1 LQDIFFNVIDM
12 SIKKQYLKSKPVCK
26 VTLSWKNDELD
37 TADMVAVLG
46 DFNSWD
52 LDQSYPMKRLKNG
65 TFKTTIDLEV
75 GHEYQFRYLVD
86 GEVWVNDAQADRY
99 VPTGLGV
106 EDNSVVVI

>member
-1 LQDIFFNVIDM
+1 M

-37 TADMVAVLG
+37 NADKVNVLG
-46 DFNSWD
+46 DFNCWD
-52 LDQSYPMKRLKNG
+52 IDQSFPMKKLKNG

-75 GHEYQFRYLVD
+75 GHEYNFRYLVD
-86 GEVWVNDAQADRY
+86 GEVWVNDGQADKY

-106 EDNSVVVI
+106 EDNSVVVV

>member
-1 LQDIFFNVIDM
+1 M

-37 TADMVAVLG
+37 TANTVAVLG

-52 LDQSYPMKRLKNG
+52 PEQSFDMKKLKNG

-86 GEVWVNDAQADRY
+86 GETWVNDSKADKY
-99 VPTGLGV
+99 VPTGIGV
-106 EDNSVVVI
+106 DDNCVVVV

>member
-1 LQDIFFNVIDM
+1 M

-37 TADMVAVLG
+37 TANNVAVLG

-52 LDQSYPMKRLKNG
+52 PEQSFDMKKLKNG

-86 GEVWVNDAQADRY
+86 GQVWVNDNQADKY
-99 VPTGLGV
+99 VPTGLGI
-106 EDNSVVVI
+106 EDNCVVVV

>member
-1 LQDIFFNVIDM
+1 M

-37 TADMVAVLG
+37 AADKVTVLG

-52 LDQSYPMKRLKNG
+52 PGQSYPMKKLKNG

-75 GHEYQFRYLVD
+75 GHEYQFRYLID
-86 GEVWVNDAQADRY
+86 DKVWMNDIQADKY
-99 VPTGLGV
+99 VPTGLGI
-106 EDNSVVVI
+106 EDNSVVVV

>member
-1 LQDIFFNVIDM
+1 M

-26 VTLSWKNDELD
+26 VTLSWQNDELE
-37 TADMVAVLG
+37 AAEQVAVLG
-46 DFNSWD
+46 DFNSWNPEE
-52 LDQSYPMKRLKNG
+52 SYPMKKLKNG

-86 GEVWVNDAQADRY
+86 GEVWENDDQADKY
-99 VPTGLGV
+99 VPTGLG

>member
-1 LQDIFFNVIDM
+1 M

-26 VTLSWKNDELD
+26 VTLSWRNDELE
-37 TADMVAVLG
+37 AAKQVAVLG

-52 LDQSYPMKRLKNG
+52 PSKSYPMKKLKNG

-86 GEVWVNDAQADRY
+86 GAVWENDAQADKY
-99 VPTGLGV
+99 VATGLG

>member
-1 LQDIFFNVIDM
+1 M

-26 VTLSWKNDELD
+26 VTLSWQNDELD
-37 TADMVAVLG
+37 TANNVAVLG

-52 LDQSYPMKRLKNG
+52 PEQSFDMKKLKNG

-86 GEVWVNDAQADRY
+86 GQVWVNDNQADKY
-99 VPTGLGV
+99 VPTGLGI
-106 EDNSVVVI
+106 EDNCVVVV

>member
-1 LQDIFFNVIDM
+1 
-12 SIKKQYLKSKPVCK
+12 
-26 VTLSWKNDELD
+26 
-37 TADMVAVLG
+37 
-46 DFNSWD
+46 
-52 LDQSYPMKRLKNG
+52 MKRLKNG

>member
-1 LQDIFFNVIDM
+1 M

-26 VTLSWKNDELD
+26 VTLSWQNDELD
-37 TADMVAVLG
+37 TAKNVAVLG

-52 LDQSYPMKRLKNG
+52 PEQSFDMKKLKNG

-86 GEVWVNDAQADRY
+86 GQVWVNDNQADKY
-99 VPTGLGV
+99 VPTGLGI
-106 EDNSVVVI
+106 EDNCVVVV